1 MKPQDADG
9 FLSAARR
16 RILIFDG
23 GMGTTLERLGAEPG
37 ACKELLNE
45 TRPDLVQQA
54 HAEFLTAGAEVI
66 ETNSFGAARHILAE
80 YGLAGRCFDLN
91 RRAAAIARKALTDCP
106 GRTTPRFVAG
116 SIGPGSK
123 LPSLGQIDVDEL
135 KVGYAPQI
143 EGLLAGG
150 VDCLIVETGQDL
162 LQMRTVLAVIEEVL
176 GRRGKRV
183 PVIAQVTIGEHGR
196 MLAGSDVPAVLATL
210 EPFPV
215 AAIGLNCGPGPEGMA
230 AAVRY
235 MAEYSSKLLS
245 VMPNAGLPRLVK
257 GGATYDLMPGDFAR
271 QMQAFAL
278 GPGLNIAGGC
288 CGTTPE
294 HIRALACTLKGVRPR
309 KPVAPVP
316 RVSSLFSAQE
326 LAVEPRPLICG
337 ERTNASGSK
346 GFRASLLRRD
356 FDGMVATARAQA
368 DEGAHVIDLSVA
380 AAGRDELADM
390 KELCYRLNRSLALPV
405 MVDSTLPE
413 VVEAALSRLA
423 GRCIV
428 NSAHLD
434 DEDRARQTIEL
445 CRRHGAALVLLAI
458 DRAGMAMTAERKLE
472 VAVKLYDLAVKQG
485 GLAPESLFFDFLTF
499 TLASGD
505 PSLADAAVETLKAVK
520 AAKRRFPRSFTL
532 LGVSN
537 VSHGLEPQARRAL
550 NTVFLARAIEHG
562 LDAAIL
568 HAGRIEPLS
577 ALEPGAVLTC
587 DDVVFNRPG
596 RGRSPLERFLDYFSR
611 RREKPAAAL
620 APDGVTAAERLRR
633 AVLAGDKTAV
643 TGVLPELLK
652 LRKPLAVIEDLL
664 LPAMAEV
671 GRQFEA
677 GGMQLPFV
685 LRSAEAMQ
693 AAFAVL
699 RPVLGRR
706 SRPRGTLLIATVRGD
721 VHDIGKN
728 LVDMIVSSNG
738 FRVVNLGVRR
748 TAEDIIA
755 AAGQERPDAI
765 GLSGLLVESAR
776 AMKEYLQA
784 FAASGIG
791 IPVICGGAA
800 LTRDYVEKELR
811 AEYPAGVYY
820 AKDAMAGLALMQSIS
835 RSAPAASRPGPE
847 PDRKSHKDAKASEE
861 RGTMDF
867 SAYRHQTKTMHA
879 AADRIQKLLD
889 RDALFC
895 RRWKLLKPGAP
906 KEDRDK
912 AEELLVRLLRV
923 YREQGVWHGAGIYG
937 VFTARAEGPGLV
949 LAHPGNGEE
958 LTRLRFSKSFSSR
971 LAGRFGAKQLYVVLQ
986 LVTLGDKV
994 GALADRLAK
1003 QGRVHDQ
1010 FLLHGL
1016 AAELTEALARLSQ
1029 KELPGLP
1036 GWKKTER
1043 YSPGYPA
1050 WPDLSEQQK
1059 VFTLLG
1065 ASRIGV
1071 SLTETFQIVPEYSTS
1086 AIILPD

>member
-1 MKPQDADG
+1 MKAWDTEG

-16 RILIFDG
+16 RILVFDG
-23 GMGTTLERLGAEPG
+23 GMGTTLERMGAEPG
-37 ACKELLNE
+37 ACRELLNE
-45 TRPDLVQQA
+45 TRPDFVRQA
-54 HAEFLTAGAEVI
+54 HAEFLAAGADVI
-66 ETNSFGAARHILAE
+66 ETNSFGAARHVLAE

-91 RRAAAIARKALTDCP
+91 RRAALIARKAVADCP
-106 GRTTPRFVAG
+106 GRPSPRFVAG

-135 KVGYAPQI
+135 KAGYAPQI
-143 EGLLAGG
+143 DGLLAGG

-162 LQMRTVLAVIEEVL
+162 LQIRTVLAAIEEVL

-183 PVIAQVTIGEHGR
+183 PVIAQVTVGEHGR
-196 MLAGSDVPAVLATL
+196 TLTGSDVSTVLATL
-210 EPFPV
+210 EPFPI
-215 AAIGLNCGPGPEGMA
+215 AAVGLNCGLGPEGMA

-235 MAEYSSKLLS
+235 LAEHSSKLLS
-245 VMPNAGLPRLVK
+245 VMPNAGLPRLVN
-257 GGATYDLMPGDFAR
+257 GRATYDLAPGDFAR

-294 HIRALACTLKGVRPR
+294 HIRALSSALEGVRPR
-309 KPVAPVP
+309 KPAARVP

-346 GFRASLLRRD
+346 GFRALLLKPD
-356 FDGMVATARAQA
+356 FDGMVAAAQAQA

-390 KELCYRLNRSLALPV
+390 RGLCCRLNQSLALPV
-405 MVDSTLPE
+405 MVDSTMPE

-428 NSAHLD
+428 NSAHLG
-434 DEDRARQTIEL
+434 DESRALQTIEL

-458 DRAGMAMTAERKLE
+458 DRGGMAMTAERKLD
-472 VAVKLYDLAVKQG
+472 VAARLYHLAVEKG

-505 PSLADAAVETLKAVK
+505 ASLADAAVETLKAVK
-520 AAKRRFPRSFTL
+520 AAKKHFPRSFTL
-532 LGVSN
+532 LGISN

-550 NTVFLARAIEHG
+550 NTVFLARAIEQG

-577 ALEPGAVLTC
+577 ALGPAAVRVC
-587 DDVVFNRPG
+587 DDLIFNRPG
-596 RGRSPLERFLDYFSR
+596 RGRNPLQRLLDHYSR
-611 RREKPAAAL
+611 RLKKPAAASV
-620 APDGVTAAERLRR
+620 PGRVTPAERLRR

-652 LRKPLAVIEDLL
+652 LRKPLAIIEDLL

-677 GGMQLPFV
+677 GRMQLPFV

-738 FRVVNLGVRR
+738 FRVVNMGVRR

-811 AEYPAGVYY
+811 TEYPAGVYY
-820 AKDAMAGLALMQSIS
+820 AKDAMAGLAVMQSLG
-835 RSAPAASRPGPE
+835 RSAAGALPPGPE

-861 RGTMDF
+861 RGAMDF
-867 SAYRHQTKTMHA
+867 SSYRHQTKIMHA
-879 AADRIQKLLD
+879 AADRIQELLD

-906 KEDRDK
+906 KEARDK
-912 AEELLVRLLRV
+912 AEELLVRLLRI
-923 YREQGVWHGAGIYG
+923 YREQGVWHGAGIHG
-937 VFTARAEGPGLV
+937 VFTARVESPGLV

-958 LTRLRFSKSFSSR
+958 LTRLRFSKSFSGR
-971 LAGRFGAKQLYVVLQ
+971 LARRFGEKQLYVVLQ

-994 GALADRLAK
+994 GAEADRLAK

-1016 AAELTEALARLSQ
+1016 AAELTEALAKLSQ
-1029 KELPGLP
+1029 KELPRLP

-1043 YSPGYPA
+1043 YSPGYPV

-1059 VFTLLG
+1059 VFALLG

-1086 AIILPD
+1086 AIVLPD